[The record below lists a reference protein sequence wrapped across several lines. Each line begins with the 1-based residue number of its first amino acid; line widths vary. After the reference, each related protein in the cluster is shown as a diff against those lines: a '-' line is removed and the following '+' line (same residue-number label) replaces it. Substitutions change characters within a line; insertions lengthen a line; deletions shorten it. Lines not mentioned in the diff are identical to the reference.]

1 MRSFSEHDLDELASE
16 LRSGRVAIIPTDT
29 VYGLAAV
36 LDQPS
41 GIEAIYALKGRPGQ
55 MPLPVLA
62 ADLDAVLSLLGQLP
76 PAAVV
81 LARHFW
87 PGALT
92 LVVPAPAALA
102 AAAGSQDGTVGV
114 RVPALGV
121 ARRLLARSGPLAV
134 TSANRHGEAPCQ
146 SAEEARALFFEGP
159 EPLGILDCGP
169 SSDVPSTVV
178 AVRGD
183 EIEILRAGAIAEAE
197 LRAALSTPS

>member
-1 MRSFSEHDLDELASE
+1 MRTFSEHDLDEVASE
-16 LRSGRVAIIPTDT
+16 LRHGRVMVIPTDT
-29 VYGLAAV
+29 VYGLAAAPGH
-36 LDQPS
+36 PS
-41 GIEAIYALKGRPGQ
+41 GIEAIYALKGRPAQ
-55 MPLPVLA
+55 MPLPMLA
-62 ADLDAVLSLLGQLP
+62 ADLEDVLSLLGQLP

-81 LARHFW
+81 LARRFW

-92 LVVPAPAALA
+92 LVVPAPEALA
-102 AAAGSQDGTVGV
+102 NAVGSLDGTVGV

-134 TSANRHGEAPCQ
+134 TSANRHSEPPCQ

-169 SSDVPSTVV
+169 SSDAPSTVA

-183 EIEILRAGAIAEAE
+183 EIEILRAGAIAEAD
-197 LRAALSTPS
+197 LRAALSTSS

>member
-1 MRSFSEHDLDELASE
+1 MRTFSEHDLDELASE

-134 TSANRHGEAPCQ
+134 TSAKPRVSRLRRPV
-146 SAEEARALFFEGP
+146 
-159 EPLGILDCGP
+159 P
-169 SSDVPSTVV
+169 SSSKALNPSGSWTVV
-178 AVRGD
+178 PPR
-183 EIEILRAGAIAEAE
+183 
-197 LRAALSTPS
+197 TCPPPW